1 MEKEGRDG
9 GALPYPPAHSKVDL
23 RKPFRRKQM
32 SKYARSTY
40 LCGCLPQN
48 VLNQSVYPPRV
59 PGGKETMGGIP
70 LVVQWVRIHLPVQ
83 AAWAWKDSTHT
94 EQLSPGARTPE
105 PVHPRA
111 QTPRPL
117 GPVLGLLEPVLRRRR
132 SQDSEEA
139 AKSGPCPPQLEKP
152 RAKQQRPSTAKS
164 NSVRLLKEAMG

>member
-1 MEKEGRDG
+1 MSCPLEKEGRDG

-23 RKPFRRKQM
+23 RKPFRREQM

-83 AAWAWKDSTHT
+83 AAWAWKDSTHA

-139 AKSGPCPPQLEKP
+139 AKSGPC
-152 RAKQQRPSTAKS
+152 RPS
-164 NSVRLLKEAMG
+164 